1 MKINRTAFEF
11 ACKMR
16 KLNIMEMATVKN
28 NETGKLAI
36 RYAFS
41 PGPATCEFD
50 WMQLFTNVHTG
61 IWMSEDADE
70 SEMANVGISVLLEL

>member
-1 MKINRTAFEF
+1 MKINRTAFEL

-28 NETGKLAI
+28 NETGQIAI

-41 PGPATCEFD
+41 PGSATREFD
-50 WMQLFTNVHTG
+50 WMQRFTNVHTG
-61 IWMSEDADE
+61 FWASEDADE
-70 SEMANVGISVLLEL
+70 SETANVGIAALLEL

>member
-16 KLNIMEMATVKN
+16 KLNIMEMTTVKN

-41 PGPATCEFD
+41 PGPATREFG
-50 WMQLFTNVHTG
+50 WMHRFTNVHTG
-61 IWMSEDADE
+61 IWVSEDADE
-70 SEMANVGISVLLEL
+70 SEMANVGIAALLEL